1 MKQLTRNIFAAS
13 LAASLTLGLAGCN
26 MLNPSGA
33 ALDEFKA
40 SQIGSELATCA
51 GPRGSVDWSIDDIK
65 GSSDADVKRVTVVVN
80 KNGQSM
86 RLGYDLNI
94 KTKVH
99 ELAAFGEPGDSTPGF
114 LVPLRIATFC
124 G

>member
-1 MKQLTRNIFAAS
+1 MRTLTHSILAVS
-13 LAASLTLGLAGCN
+13 LALGLAGCN

-33 ALDEFKA
+33 ALDQFKA

-51 GPRGSVDWSIDDIK
+51 GPRGSVDWSIADLQ
-65 GSSDADVKRVTVVVN
+65 GSSDSDVKRVTVVVN